1 MELTVI
7 SAEDLKPKSSALF
20 PRRLKPFVTLTL
32 PSSTNGDKPVHV
44 YKTTV
49 DDAGGVNPTW
59 GDKFHIPL
67 DNNSTSSFYRSHES
81 QYYYCPLLCLQVSTK
96 DLMGGQTQLGW
107 CQIPAA
113 DVLDG
118 LSPAG
123 HVRRLSYRLR
133 DGDGCRGH
141 GVVNIAVKLD
151 CSSGPVIMCPQSQR
165 PSSSDLRS
173 WPEMGSGRTVIG
185 FPVRQLPAAEKGKG
199 KDY

>member
-20 PRRLKPFVTLTL
+20 PRQLRPFVTLTL
-32 PSSTNGDKPVHV
+32 PSTNGDKPVHV
-44 YKTTV
+44 YQTTV
-49 DDAGGVNPTW
+49 DEAGGTNPSW

-67 DNNSTSSFYRSHES
+67 DHNSTSSFYQR
-81 QYYYCPLLCLQVSTK
+81 QYYHPLIYLQLCTK

-113 DVLDG
+113 DILDG

-133 DGDGCRGH
+133 ARDGCRGH

-151 CSSGPVIMCPQSQR
+151 GSGPVIMCPQSQR
-165 PSSSDLRS
+165 PSSSDRRH
-173 WPEMGSGRTVIG
+173 WPEMGLGQTVIG
-185 FPVRQLPAAEKGKG
+185 IPVRQLPVAETHGG
-199 KDY
+199 KDYL